1 MVFENLDEAYFII
14 FCILIGIEVI
24 GNVPSILHTPL
35 MSGTNAI
42 SGIITIGAVIL
53 LLDISETDYLNLV
66 LGSLAVFLGTL
77 NISGGFFV
85 THRMLA
91 MFNPKTKKHV

>member
-1 MVFENLDEAYFII
+1 MNTILSNLDQVYFIC

-24 GNVPSILHTPL
+24 TNVPAILHTPL
-35 MSGTNAI
+35 MSGANAI
-42 SGIITIGAVIL
+42 SGIITVGAVIML
-53 LLDISETDYLNLV
+53 LNISPTDYINLA
-66 LGSLAVFLGTL
+66 LGSLAVFLGSL

-91 MFNPKTKKHV
+91 MFNVKRK